1 MKRFFPMVALMLCGL
16 GLYPR
21 FVIQTAAQSDVLFQ
35 VDHDAYTSY
44 YDINT
49 NCPSVVCYSLSLS
62 DFSGSEKVSTRHFR
76 IDTKL
81 PKPRVKDS
89 DYAHSGYV
97 RGHLCAAADRDS
109 RRAWLKQ
116 TYLTSNL
123 VPMTM
128 TCNSGAWKQVEDSI
142 RMVVAQGHP
151 QMICCGPVFSP
162 MQLTQIGKTSVRVP
176 VAFFKVSKCMVHPS
190 EISVLLVDNNSSAC
204 YIKRFT
210 SPLQLF
216 QLLNDEMVKRITI
229 NYLQL
234 WYHEE

>member
-1 MKRFFPMVALMLCGL
+1 MKRFSLPWKQFFFGIALYSGI
-16 GLYPR
+16 
-21 FVIQTAAQSDVLFQ
+21 VIQAAAQSDVLFQ
-35 VDHDAYTSY
+35 VTHDAFISY
-44 YDINT
+44 YNINT
-49 NCPSVVCYSLSLS
+49 NCPSVVCYSISLS
-62 DFSGSEKVSTRHFR
+62 DFSGSEKITTRHFK

-89 DYAHSGYV
+89 DYAKSGYV

-109 RRAWLKQ
+109 RRTWLKQ

-151 QMICCGPVFSP
+151 QMVCCGPVFSP
-162 MQLTQIGKTSVRVP
+162 MQQAVIGKTPIRVP
-176 VAFFKVSKCMVHPS
+176 VAFFKVTRCMMHPN
-190 EISVLLVDNNSSAC
+190 EVSVLLVDNYVGAC
-204 YIKRFT
+204 YIKRYS
-210 SPLQLF
+210 SPDPLF
-216 QLLNDEMVKRITI
+216 ELLGDELVKRITI

-234 WYHEE
+234 WYHAE